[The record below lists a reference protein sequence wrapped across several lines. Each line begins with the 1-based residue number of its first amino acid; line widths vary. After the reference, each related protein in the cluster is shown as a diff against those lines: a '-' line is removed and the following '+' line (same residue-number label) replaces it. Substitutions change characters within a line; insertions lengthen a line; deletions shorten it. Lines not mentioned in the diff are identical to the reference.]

1 MKSNIIR
8 RYRRKLRRVQLN
20 FRRMNFTLIGDE
32 GKPWRRAIAIAAG
45 VLLLLVALIFGRA
58 ETQLMSSA
66 EVKTVQ
72 ERGVLRIGV
81 IPDMPGAELEKEL
94 GRRIAAKLLPD
105 ADPESRIDFRDVT
118 TMTAGANIDD
128 GTVDMVIASQMSA
141 KYTYSDSYYTEE
153 CILVVKTGTSAFALK
168 SFTVGYIQSNRLRKT
183 AEDITLG
190 GYLAANS
197 SLDIDKK
204 SYASYP
210 DMLAALDRGEI
221 GGAVLPR
228 QVFNELRTQYPIT
241 ETTLVIGTIDYK
253 VMCPGDSTV
262 LSELA
267 TIVIRQMRDSGELA
281 ELYAQYG

>member
-1 MKSNIIR
+1 MKSDIIR

-45 VLLLLVALIFGRA
+45 VLLLLVALIF
-58 ETQLMSSA
+58 
-66 EVKTVQ
+66 
-72 ERGVLRIGV
+72 
-81 IPDMPGAELEKEL
+81 
-94 GRRIAAKLLPD
+94 AAKLLPD

-128 GTVDMVIASQMSA
+128 GTVDMVIAHMASQMSA

-153 CILVVKTGTSAFALK
+153 CILVVRNGTSAFALK

-183 AEDITLG
+183 AEDITLSS
-190 GYLAANS
+190 YLAANG

-210 DMLAALDRGEI
+210 DMLSALDRGEI

-267 TIVIRQMRDSGELA
+267 SIVIRQMRDSGELA
-281 ELYAQYG
+281 ELYAQYGW

>member
-1 MKSNIIR
+1 MKSDIIR

-94 GRRIAAKLLPD
+94 GRRIAAKLIPD

-118 TMTAGANIDD
+118 TMTAGAH
-128 GTVDMVIASQMSA
+128 MASQMSA

-190 GYLAANS
+190 DYLAANS
-197 SLDIDKK
+197 SLDIGKK

-210 DMLAALDRGEI
+210 DMLSALDRGEI

-267 TIVIRQMRDSGELA
+267 SIVIRQMRDSGELK
-281 ELYAQYG
+281 ELYAQYGW

>member
-45 VLLLLVALIFGRA
+45 VLLLVVAVIFGRA

-105 ADPESRIDFRDVT
+105 ADPESRIDFRDVGTIGEISSVYTNSSRAQYFVT
-118 TMTAGANIDD
+118 TDVYKKKIESAAELDKTTSIVFDA
-128 GTVDMVIASQMSA
+128 SA
-141 KYTYSDSYYTEE
+141 KSVRAFEE
-153 CILVVKTGTSAFALK
+153 LIRCGVKK
-168 SFTVGYIQSNRLRKT
+168 
-183 AEDITLG
+183 E
-190 GYLAANS
+190 
-197 SLDIDKK
+197 
-204 SYASYP
+204 P
-210 DMLAALDRGEI
+210 
-221 GGAVLPR
+221 
-228 QVFNELRTQYPIT
+228 ELT
-241 ETTLVIGTIDYK
+241 D
-253 VMCPGDSTV
+253 
-262 LSELA
+262 
-267 TIVIRQMRDSGELA
+267 
-281 ELYAQYG
+281 

>member
-128 GTVDMVIASQMSA
+128 GTVDMVIAHM
-141 KYTYSDSYYTEE
+141 
-153 CILVVKTGTSAFALK
+153 
-168 SFTVGYIQSNRLRKT
+168 
-183 AEDITLG
+183 
-190 GYLAANS
+190 AAGCPPN
-197 SLDIDKK
+197 
-204 SYASYP
+204 
-210 DMLAALDRGEI
+210 
-221 GGAVLPR
+221 
-228 QVFNELRTQYPIT
+228 TPIPT
-241 ETTLVIGTIDYK
+241 
-253 VMCPGDSTV
+253 
-262 LSELA
+262 A
-267 TIVIRQMRDSGELA
+267 TIPRNA
-281 ELYAQYG
+281 YWW

>member
-128 GTVDMVIASQMSA
+128 GTVDMVIAHMASQMSA

-153 CILVVKTGTSAFALK
+153 CILVVRDRH
-168 SFTVGYIQSNRLRKT
+168 QRLC
-183 AEDITLG
+183 A
-190 GYLAANS
+190 
-197 SLDIDKK
+197 
-204 SYASYP
+204 
-210 DMLAALDRGEI
+210 
-221 GGAVLPR
+221 
-228 QVFNELRTQYPIT
+228 Q
-241 ETTLVIGTIDYK
+241 
-253 VMCPGDSTV
+253 
-262 LSELA
+262 
-267 TIVIRQMRDSGELA
+267 
-281 ELYAQYG
+281 ELYRRVYTVQQAEKDRRGYNARKLPCGKQLAGYRQKELCFLPGYALRP

>member
-58 ETQLMSSA
+58 ETQRTSSA

-105 ADPESRIDFRDVT
+105 ADSQSRIDFRDVT

-128 GTVDMVIASQMSA
+128 GTVDMVIAHMASQMSA

-153 CILVVKTGTSAFALK
+153 CILVVRDGTSAFALK

-183 AEDITLG
+183 AEDITLSS
-190 GYLAANS
+190 YLAANS
-197 SLDIDKK
+197 SLDIGKK
-204 SYASYP
+204 
-210 DMLAALDRGEI
+210 LAEPAPLLPRTTLSALDRGEI
-221 GGAVLPR
+221 GGAAPPR

-241 ETTLVIGTIDYK
+241 F
-253 VMCPGDSTV
+253 
-262 LSELA
+262 A
-267 TIVIRQMRDSGELA
+267 TPRSL
-281 ELYAQYG
+281 